1 MAWKPDGSHLRN
13 TLNILSPIDTASA
26 NFTAGGAI
34 LPLIVQDIIFN
45 LALLWMGM
53 FAKLVGYSAPII
65 SIETT
70 SAQPPPLYVTPPF
83 IWLVFFVEKVDSVA
97 YVGPD
102 REGTAPFGDHLLIKC
117 YALFILT
124 DLDGGLFAELV
135 ARDCNS
141 AALSVPTYECTQNE
155 ICLRRSRKVTCD
167 LDFDLGSH

>member
-13 TLNILSPIDTASA
+13 SLNILSPIDTTSA

-53 FAKLVGYSAPII
+53 FAELVGYSAPII
-65 SIETT
+65 SIKTT
-70 SAQPPPLYVTPPF
+70 SAQPLLFMEHLLF

-97 YVGPD
+97 YVGPN
-102 REGTAPFGDHLLIKC
+102 REGTAPFGDHLLMKR
-117 YALFILT
+117 YALSILT
-124 DLDGGLFAELV
+124 DLDRGLFAELV
-135 ARDCNS
+135 ARDCHS
-141 AALSVPTYECTQNE
+141 AALSVPTYGCTQYE
-155 ICLRRSRKVTCD
+155 ICLRCSRKVTCD